1 MFINNLTDIIESEV
15 LENKYYICNI
25 EEAKNLVINGFLPIS
40 ANDNQY
46 YIFYKNELLMEF
58 LQKGEIK

>member
-1 MFINNLTDIIESEV
+1 MFINNLTEIIKSEV
-15 LENKYYICNI
+15 LEDKYYICNI
-25 EEAKNLVINGFLPIS
+25 NEAQKLVLNGFIPIS
-40 ANDNQY
+40 VDNNQY